1 MRDQSTLR
9 AVLDESRAA
18 LDAAGIEG
26 ALREARL
33 LLSYAGRH
41 RIEDQL
47 AGRVETLS
55 DRVIAIY
62 RQMTHRRA
70 QGEPLSRIRG
80 SREFWSLEFDL
91 SSATLDPRADS
102 ECLVEAVLEEAAC
115 RKMVSPSILDL
126 GTGSGCLLVAL
137 LSELPG
143 ATGLGVDISGE
154 ALDTARRNAGQLGVG
169 DRTRFVE
176 GDWGVAVD
184 RSFDIVVA
192 NPPYVATGE
201 IATLA
206 PEVRLF
212 DPVAALDGGSDGL
225 DCYRQIAV
233 ELPHLVAPEGFAAL
247 EIGYR
252 QRAAVE
258 DILAQAAMETVAI
271 RRDLS
276 GIERCI
282 VTAPGLGAGPKKGL
296 D

>member
-1 MRDQSTLR
+1 MRDQPTLR

-47 AGRVETLS
+47 AGRVEALP
-55 DRVIAIY
+55 DCVIATY
-62 RQMTHRRA
+62 RQMTRRRVH
-70 QGEPLSRIRG
+70 GEPLSRIRG

-102 ECLVEAVLEEAAC
+102 ECLIEAVLEETAY

-143 ATGLGVDISGE
+143 ATGLGVDISSE
-154 ALDTARRNAGQLGVG
+154 ALETARRNADKLGVG
-169 DRTRFVE
+169 DRAQFVE
-176 GDWGVAVD
+176 GDWGVAVG
-184 RSFDIVVA
+184 RSFDIVVS
-192 NPPYVATGE
+192 NPPYVATDE

-206 PEVRLF
+206 PEVSLF

-225 DCYRQIAV
+225 DCYRQIAA
-233 ELPHLVAPEGFAAL
+233 ELPNLVAPDGFAAF

-252 QRAAVE
+252 QRTAVE
-258 DILAQAAMETVAI
+258 DILARAAMTPVAV

-282 VTAPGLGAGPKKGL
+282 VTAYGLAAGPKKGL